1 MAKITPKANT
11 NVQIGPCT
19 LVYTPT
25 SAQMLNE
32 NGIQVWAISETMF
45 PPSVVGT
52 PPVVSVTVKTTSH
65 TIHPPPP
72 PPGGGLPQ
80 IEPHVAG
87 LTPSLEPATT
97 ITTTTITITVS
108 GARFAGTD
116 IPADCS
122 MVVTQISNSDDSG
135 TGFPNINYSQTFGS
149 LSFSGQDDDFLGY
162 LTVTAPIPAGNLNLP
177 QASSATLNSGS
188 GLTAS
193 IDLAPGYMNLYAGL
207 DGNPVALV
215 SSSAI
220 GNFGVGTL
228 TVAATQGSVVLSF
241 PAPAPAFQTVFTIQQ
256 PEGWL
261 VLPPGSATTIGT
273 LSGPASGGSFD
284 TALILAGEDFSANL
298 SFVGL
303 LQLRLSATAGTQ
315 TQYTLSLASGLALA
329 GDATGAP
336 VQVSLIGCQLNFADI
351 GTTSSLILSAGFA
364 TLNPAPLTTGSIAL
378 WPTTGNI
385 AGGVTLDFSTSPATA
400 SNAFLNIAQ
409 ALCSLPD
416 ALTRPLPWTGNTGLA
431 LVTAPPPMAPE
442 YANYVILGGVA
453 AGATQVVLTGI
464 SMEVTRTV
472 DMAIGS
478 FSFQNCGVQQVGGG
492 GLSFV
497 QWGGDPQNLTPFVTV
512 TLPPQHIS
520 ENAYPLNDDN
530 TPQGTLGPPPV
541 PARMAGVTSLFM
553 ELQLEG
559 PTSLTAEML
568 FDWTNNTLISPQ
580 PGVNAQPDPASA
592 MVLELP
598 YRLDLALDPDAGWVQ
613 PTAPAP
619 DAATSPLWHARL
631 GAQQGRSDGS
641 GLFVNERSGLQKNA
655 RAIWTYDTPGSGSAF
670 ADEALTA
677 TNREDIVYETGQ
689 TNLSGTAIAV
699 DHLILSPLGAWAD
712 LRSVWPLGV
721 PPAGHSLSAW
731 TQLISQG
738 RDQYIR
744 AVTVGYLLPWGHVAS
759 VVEVAERR
767 FSSDAGNTAYL
778 STKKYIVVG
787 EVTRTYMQ
795 QPNGTPMLRDAVLTQ
810 VDLLT
815 QITPAID
822 QATGVI
828 TVPGDGT
835 GPAFVPYVNGQPFL
849 FHARVYDNDQLA
861 QPPRKTADTYLAA
874 IFVDASSSDALITAA
889 LNAFNTGST
898 TAATAQVAPHTDP
911 LPTGSLVPGQISTLS
926 TAVLNGQKLALA
938 TSKVLGDTT
947 HAISNLSMQASSL
960 IPSGV
965 PWNLAAS
972 ISNFYPSL
980 NQALVTLPA
989 VGLLTS
995 AAASN
1000 VAVSYLPQYLNPL
1013 TDGSNPVDAYMG
1025 LASPV
1030 AAALS
1035 GAKANGLV
1043 APSLAISGLSRTFG
1057 ALTGDPGNPTAPL
1070 AGLLAGALNPASFF
1084 PSDAKLLN
1092 LIPFTDLVGAVEG
1105 LTSFDTT
1112 HIPQVKVDTSDP
1124 TKIVAT
1130 MNWLPTLSWPPQTST
1145 TGLTTGGATV
1155 ASQQNTWNVPGG
1167 FVSLTL
1173 NGNLAGSITLSST
1186 ITTPVTPGP
1195 LPGPVPAPIPAGA
1208 PVSTMVATVNNFS
1221 LNVLDLVQ
1229 INFDTLTFTSTTG
1242 KKPTVKVGL
1251 SATPFVLT
1259 GQIDFLQVLFDAIE
1273 ALFDSGPAISVDD
1286 AAITLSFEF
1295 AVPDVGMGIFDLSG
1309 IAIGVDVIL
1318 SLSTDPVEF
1327 HFHYAGPD
1335 NPFDLAVDLLGGGGY
1350 FLVDASDLLN
1360 TAITLSAQAGASVSL
1375 DLGVASGSVS
1385 IMLGAFF
1392 QSSSTSGQGPLLG
1405 GYVRADGQLNIL
1417 DLITLHVS
1425 FYLGV
1430 TYAPEAGILWGECTV
1445 TVEVSVLFFH
1455 QSVSLSLRKQFPV
1468 KLPSVPLLE
1477 HARPLDATPP
1487 WPIPRDQIMSPADWT
1502 TYTQAFA

>member
-11 NVQIGPCT
+11 SVQIGPCT

-32 NGIQVWAISETMF
+32 NGIEVWAISETMF

-72 PPGGGLPQ
+72 PPGGGGLKQ
-80 IEPHVAG
+80 IVSPVAA
-87 LTPSLEPATT
+87 SLAPATT
-97 ITTTTITITVS
+97 ITNTTITITLS

-122 MVVTQISNSDDSG
+122 MVVTQFSNSDDPG

-228 TVAATQGSVVLSF
+228 TVAATQGSVILSF
-241 PAPAPAFQTVFTIQQ
+241 PAPAPAFQTAFTIQQ

-261 VLPPGSATTIGT
+261 VLPSGSATTIGT

-284 TALILAGEDFSANL
+284 TALILAGEDVSANL
-298 SFVGL
+298 SFVGF

-329 GDATGAP
+329 GDATSAP
-336 VQVSLIGCQLNFADI
+336 VQVSLIGCQLNFVDT

-364 TLNPAPLTTGSIAL
+364 PLNPAPLTTGSIAL
-378 WPTTGNI
+378 WPTAGNI
-385 AGGVTLDFSTSPATA
+385 AGGVTLDFSVSPAAA
-400 SNAFLNIAQ
+400 SNAFLNVAQ

-431 LVTAPPPMAPE
+431 LVTAPPPIAPE
-442 YANYVILGGVA
+442 YANYLILGGVA
-453 AGATQVVLTGI
+453 AGATQVVLTSI

-472 DMAIGS
+472 DMAVGS
-478 FSFQNCGVQQVGGG
+478 FTFQNCGVQQVGGG

-497 QWGGDPQNLTPFVTV
+497 QWGGDPQNQTPFVTV

-520 ENAYPLNDDN
+520 ETAYPLNDDN

-541 PARMAGVTSLFM
+541 PARMAGATSLFM

-559 PTSLTAEML
+559 PTPLTAETL

-580 PGVNAQPDPASA
+580 AGVIGQPDPASA

-598 YRLDLALDPDAGWVQ
+598 YRLDLSLDGDAGWVQ
-613 PTAPAP
+613 QPTPAP

-631 GAQQGRSDGS
+631 GVQQGRSDGD

-655 RAIWTYDTPGSGSAF
+655 RAPWTYDTPGSASAF
-670 ADEALTA
+670 ANEALTA
-677 TNREDIVYETGQ
+677 GNRLDIVAESEQLATEI
-689 TNLSGTAIAV
+689 SI

-712 LRSVWPLGV
+712 LRLASPG
-721 PPAGHSLSAW
+721 SDLSAW

-738 RDQYIR
+738 RDQYVR
-744 AVTVGYLLPWGHVAS
+744 AVNVGYLLPWGHIAS
-759 VVEVAERR
+759 VVRVAERR
-767 FSSDAGNTAYL
+767 FCSDSGNTAYL
-778 STKKYIVVG
+778 STKEYIVVA

-795 QPNGTPMLRDAVLTQ
+795 QPNGAPMLRDAVLTQ

-898 TAATAQVAPHTDP
+898 TAATAQVAPHIDP

-938 TSKVLGDTT
+938 TSNVLGDTT
-947 HAISNLSMQASSL
+947 HAISNLSMQVSSL
-960 IPSGV
+960 VPTGV
-965 PWNLAAS
+965 PWNLAAP

-980 NQALVTLPA
+980 NQAMVSLPA

-1000 VAVSYLPQYLNPL
+1000 VAVSYLPEYLNPL

-1025 LASPV
+1025 LATPV

-1057 ALTGDPGNPTAPL
+1057 ALTGDPG
-1070 AGLLAGALNPASFF
+1070 
-1084 PSDAKLLN
+1084 
-1092 LIPFTDLVGAVEG
+1092 
-1105 LTSFDTT
+1105 
-1112 HIPQVKVDTSDP
+1112 
-1124 TKIVAT
+1124 
-1130 MNWLPTLSWPPQTST
+1130 
-1145 TGLTTGGATV
+1145 
-1155 ASQQNTWNVPGG
+1155 
-1167 FVSLTL
+1167 
-1173 NGNLAGSITLSST
+1173 
-1186 ITTPVTPGP
+1186 
-1195 LPGPVPAPIPAGA
+1195 
-1208 PVSTMVATVNNFS
+1208 
-1221 LNVLDLVQ
+1221 
-1229 INFDTLTFTSTTG
+1229 
-1242 KKPTVKVGL
+1242 
-1251 SATPFVLT
+1251 
-1259 GQIDFLQVLFDAIE
+1259 
-1273 ALFDSGPAISVDD
+1273 
-1286 AAITLSFEF
+1286 
-1295 AVPDVGMGIFDLSG
+1295 
-1309 IAIGVDVIL
+1309 
-1318 SLSTDPVEF
+1318 
-1327 HFHYAGPD
+1327 
-1335 NPFDLAVDLLGGGGY
+1335 
-1350 FLVDASDLLN
+1350 
-1360 TAITLSAQAGASVSL
+1360 
-1375 DLGVASGSVS
+1375 
-1385 IMLGAFF
+1385 
-1392 QSSSTSGQGPLLG
+1392 
-1405 GYVRADGQLNIL
+1405 
-1417 DLITLHVS
+1417 
-1425 FYLGV
+1425 
-1430 TYAPEAGILWGECTV
+1430 
-1445 TVEVSVLFFH
+1445 
-1455 QSVSLSLRKQFPV
+1455 
-1468 KLPSVPLLE
+1468 
-1477 HARPLDATPP
+1477 
-1487 WPIPRDQIMSPADWT
+1487 
-1502 TYTQAFA
+1502 